1 MAEILAEEGKSPTFF
16 TVKPLSADA
25 FTKAKSLRLVVWIQS
40 PKNQLRSSPVDFSK
54 QS

>member
-1 MAEILAEEGKSPTFF
+1 MAEMLAEEGRLPMFL
-16 TVKPLSADA
+16 TVKPLSWDA
-25 FTKAKSLRLVVWIQS
+25 FTKAKSLRFVVWIQS